1 MRLIPRESARRRI
14 AWTGRVAS
22 SSGNGL
28 NCNEKVAPPS
38 PSGGIEEREME
49 GGAMGPTGDNDDI
62 CDRTSGWMTVWA
74 GSSGTQTNLKFSFVD
89 QFGSCGGTCAVAEAT
104 RDETNQSVSTG

>member
-62 CDRTSGWMTVWA
+62 CDRTSGWNDSVGRQFRNTDELKIFFCRSVRQLRRDVR
-74 GSSGTQTNLKFSFVD
+74 SSRSNK
-89 QFGSCGGTCAVAEAT
+89 
-104 RDETNQSVSTG
+104 R